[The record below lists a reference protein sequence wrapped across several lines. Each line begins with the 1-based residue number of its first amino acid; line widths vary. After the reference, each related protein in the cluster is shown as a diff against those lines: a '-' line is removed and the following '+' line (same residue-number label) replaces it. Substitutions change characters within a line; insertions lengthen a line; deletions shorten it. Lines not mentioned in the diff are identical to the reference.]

1 MSFDLKQFFAIIA
14 ANSIVAF
21 LARNWFLERLRQGI
35 KSEYDAKLETLKAN
49 LSSDNNSKLEQLK
62 LRAAK
67 ELEGAKHALQKEIEE
82 YRVSANSSVGAKL
95 NLSASVQQ
103 MVQSFAGIYDSY
115 GEEIFADDEIR
126 LERCGKS
133 LQKASRDLDH
143 ALLSISES
151 LEIEIRSLIKSYDS
165 EFVAFAHCLEVKK
178 IRAGLLKSNYD
189 PTVYHPDLARETAK
203 EILSCLECEW
213 HAIKNKLRQLVSNCG
228 EE

>member
-14 ANSIVAF
+14 ANSIIVF
-21 LARNWFLERLRQGI
+21 LARHWFLEQLRQSI
-35 KSEYDAKLETLKAN
+35 KSEYDTKLETLKAK

-62 LRAAK
+62 ISAAK
-67 ELEGAKHALQKEIEE
+67 ELEEARHVLQREIEE

-103 MVQSFAGIYDSY
+103 MVQTFAVILDNY
-115 GEEIFADDEIR
+115 GENIFVDDEIR
-126 LERCGKS
+126 LEKCGKS

-151 LEIEIRSLIKSYDS
+151 LENEIRTLIKSYDS
-165 EFVAFAHCLEVKK
+165 EFEAFAACLEVKK
-178 IRAGLLKSNYD
+178 IRAGVLKSSYDPNNYD
-189 PTVYHPDLARETAK
+189 HAKAREEAQK
-203 EILSCLECEW
+203 ILSGLESDW
-213 HAIKNKLRQLVSNCG
+213 HAIKNKLRQLVSSCG